1 MPDKKNKK
9 TTDKPAKASKQAKP
23 IVKTPAK
30 VGPKAAPA
38 AKTPV
43 KAAAGKAVPAKT
55 AAKVVAPKAAPTVK
69 VAVTAA
75 KVAVTAVKAPVKA
88 AAPVKPITNPVV
100 SRDINE
106 KVQQLV
112 SLSKKNGFVT
122 VQNINEIIPD
132 SATDPELIENIMNIL
147 DNLDIKLLDDDE
159 VETYRKKVEDS
170 EEEAARTVP
179 ADAPYDPFN
188 VYLKQMGHKPLLT
201 REQEVEISKRI
212 EDAELRAQEFL
223 FSCWL
228 TLPYQLD
235 LGLKVLRKEE
245 RFDKVVID
253 KKVES
258 RDAYY
263 KMLPKATEE
272 CTKLKAKLDKAWQK
286 YLDEADAPKKAK
298 SREAYRK
305 IELTPKEGCKDILRK
320 FCFKM
325 KLFEEWL
332 ELPDIKGDI
341 DDSRNLVEPT
351 MVARGPVRAKK
362 AINPEIS
369 ATRTREIELRWRL
382 TPTELLH
389 LARNVRKHLDE
400 AQRAKTEMVEHN
412 LRLVISIA
420 KKYQNRGLLFTDL
433 IQEGNMGLVKA
444 VEKFEY
450 RRGYKFSTYATWWI
464 RQAITRSIADQART
478 IRIPVHM
485 IETLNKVMQVQK
497 QLTQE
502 LGHEPTAE
510 EVANEMNMAIDR
522 VQQIM
527 KMAQQPIS
535 LQSPV
540 GDGEDTSLGDF
551 IEDKS
556 AENPSDTASTRL
568 LREKIDFVLRS
579 LAEREKEVLILRFGL
594 LDGVQRTLEEVGRHF
609 KVTRERIRQIE
620 AKALRKMRHPTRMR
634 QLQGMFEGELDTSG
648 PGFDQFISE
657 EDKAEQTPGP
667 LSPGGLPG
675 GLPPNSALAAFI
687 GKPPEGPGASS
698 RE

>member
-9 TTDKPAKASKQAKP
+9 TTDKPVKASKQAKP
-23 IVKTPAK
+23 AV
-30 VGPKAAPA
+30 
-38 AKTPV
+38 
-43 KAAAGKAVPAKT
+43 KAVPAKP
-55 AAKVVAPKAAPTVK
+55 AAKAAPAPKTPAKAV
-69 VAVTAA
+69 VA
-75 KVAVTAVKAPVKA
+75 KPAPKA
-88 AAPVKPITNPVV
+88 AAPVKAAPASKAAAPAKASPAAKTVAPAPKASAKALPTPQV
-100 SRDINE
+100 RPDINE

-112 SLSKKNGFVT
+112 SLSKKNGYVT
-122 VQNINEIIPD
+122 VQNINEVIPD

-147 DNLDIKLLDDDE
+147 DNLDIKLLDEDE

-235 LGLKVLRKEE
+235 LALKVLRKEE

-272 CTKLKAKLDKAWQK
+272 CTKLKAKLDKGWQK
-286 YLDEADAPKKAK
+286 YLDEADASKKAK
-298 SREAYRK
+298 AREAYVK
-305 IELTPKEGCKDILRK
+305 IEKTAKEGCKDILRK

-332 ELPDIKGDI
+332 ELADIKGDI

-351 MVARGPVRAKK
+351 MIARGPVRAKK
-362 AINPEIS
+362 AVKPEIS

-382 TPTELLH
+382 TPAELLH
-389 LARNVRKHLDE
+389 LSRNVRKHLDE

>member
-1 MPDKKNKK
+1 MPDKNAKKN
-9 TTDKPAKASKQAKP
+9 SAKP
-23 IVKTPAK
+23 VKTPTAK
-30 VGPKAAPA
+30 AV
-38 AKTPV
+38 PV
-43 KAAAGKAVPAKT
+43 KAVAAKPAPKALVKTAVKSAPTSKAAIKPVPPKAPGKPLAGKT
-55 AAKVVAPKAAPTVK
+55 AAATSKAAEPALK
-69 VAVTAA
+69 
-75 KVAVTAVKAPVKA
+75 KA
-88 AAPVKPITNPVV
+88 AAVVAKAARVVKPAPGAKNLANPVV
-100 SRDINE
+100 PRDVNE

-112 SLSKKNGFVT
+112 SLSKKNGYVT
-122 VQNINEIIPD
+122 VQNINEVIPD

-147 DNLDIKLLDDDE
+147 DNLDIKLLDEDE
-159 VETYRKKVEDS
+159 VEAFIKKVEDS

-212 EDAELRAQEFL
+212 EDAELRAQDFL
-223 FSCWL
+223 FSIWL

-235 LGLKVLRKEE
+235 LARKVQRKEE

-258 RDAYY
+258 RDRYY
-263 KMLPKATEE
+263 KDLEKVIKDCEILEKDLGKKWEKVQE
-272 CTKLKAKLDKAWQK
+272 CKDDAERAKVRDK
-286 YLDEADAPKKAK
+286 YKKA
-298 SREAYRK
+298 EAPAK
-305 IELTPKEGCKDILRK
+305 AILRK

-332 ELPDIKGDI
+332 ETPEVKNDLEDA
-341 DDSRNLVEPT
+341 RNLLQPAFVN
-351 MVARGPVRAKK
+351 RGPVRAKK
-362 AINPEIS
+362 AVKAEIS
-369 ATRTREIELRWRL
+369 LTRAREIELRWRL
-382 TPTELLH
+382 SPQELVDVGRH
-389 LARNVRKHLDE
+389 VRKHLDE

-510 EVANEMNMAIDR
+510 EVANEMNMPIER

-648 PGFDQFISE
+648 PGFDQFISD
-657 EDKAEQTPGP
+657 EDKAAEESGP
-667 LSPGGLPG
+667 LSGNVPSGGALEAFMNKPQDG
-675 GLPPNSALAAFI
+675 PLPPR
-687 GKPPEGPGASS
+687 G
-698 RE
+698 

>member
-1 MPDKKNKK
+1 MPDKHAKKN
-9 TTDKPAKASKQAKP
+9 PAKGA
-23 IVKTPAK
+23 
-30 VGPKAAPA
+30 
-38 AKTPV
+38 
-43 KAAAGKAVPAKT
+43 
-55 AAKVVAPKAAPTVK
+55 
-69 VAVTAA
+69 
-75 KVAVTAVKAPVKA
+75 KAPVKA
-88 AAPVKPITNPVV
+88 TPAKPAPKPTKAQVKPAPSKPTPPAKASAKLVTAKTAAPVPKAPEPKKTLPPGKSAPTGKALPKPLPVAKPAPGAKPLSTPIV
-100 SRDINE
+100 TKDVNE

-112 SLSKKNGFVT
+112 SLSKKNGYVT
-122 VQNINEIIPD
+122 VQNINEVIPD

-147 DNLDIKLLDDDE
+147 DNLDIKLLDEDE
-159 VETYRKKVEDS
+159 VEAFIKKVEDS

-212 EDAELRAQEFL
+212 EDAELRAQDFL
-223 FSCWL
+223 FSIWL

-235 LGLKVLRKEE
+235 LARKVQRKEE

-258 RDAYY
+258 RDRYY
-263 KMLPKATEE
+263 KDLEKVIKDCELLEKDLAKKWEKVLE
-272 CTKLKAKLDKAWQK
+272 CKDDAERAKVRDK
-286 YLDEADAPKKAK
+286 YKKAEVPAK
-298 SREAYRK
+298 
-305 IELTPKEGCKDILRK
+305 PILRK

-332 ELPDIKGDI
+332 ETPEVKNDLEDA
-341 DDSRNLVEPT
+341 RNLLQPT
-351 MVARGPVRAKK
+351 FVNRGPVRAKK
-362 AINPEIS
+362 AVKAEIS
-369 ATRTREIELRWRL
+369 VTRAREIELRWRL
-382 TPTELLH
+382 SPQELVDVC
-389 LARNVRKHLDE
+389 RQVRKHLDE

-510 EVANEMNMAIDR
+510 EVANEMNMPIER

-648 PGFDQFISE
+648 PGFDQFISD
-657 EDKAEQTPGP
+657 EDKAEDESGP
-667 LSPGGLPG
+667 LSGNVPSGGALEAFMNKPQDG
-675 GLPPNSALAAFI
+675 TPPPR
-687 GKPPEGPGASS
+687 G
-698 RE
+698 